1 MERVILHS
9 DLNNFYASVECLYN
23 PSLRGKPV
31 AVAGDPEAR
40 HGIVLAKNYEAKACG
55 VATGNP
61 LWMAKKKCPD
71 IIFVPPH
78 YDLYMKYSQIAKEI
92 YSEYTDQVEPYGL
105 DECWLDVTGSTHL
118 FGDGRRIANE
128 LRKRIKFELGVTA
141 SVGVSYNKI
150 FAKLGSD
157 MKKPDAT
164 TIISSDHFRDVVWP
178 LPVNDLLYVGRA
190 THNKLKRYGIHT
202 IGDLA
207 QADQKLLHNMLGQ
220 NGLMLWMFANG
231 LDTSPVSNIGAKFLI
246 KSIGNSTTAPL
257 DLITDEDIR
266 ITLMVLCE
274 SVSSQMREFSVSV
287 FHLCNILITTFVRFN
302 VKRFLLQN

>member
-1 MERVILHS
+1 MVLTNAGWMSRVVRI
-9 DLNNFYASVECLYN
+9 
-23 PSLRGKPV
+23 
-31 AVAGDPEAR
+31 
-40 HGIVLAKNYEAKACG
+40 GI
-55 VATGNP
+55 
-61 LWMAKKKCPD
+61 
-71 IIFVPPH
+71 
-78 YDLYMKYSQIAKEI
+78 Q
-92 YSEYTDQVEPYGL
+92 
-105 DECWLDVTGSTHL
+105 
-118 FGDGRRIANE
+118 
-128 LRKRIKFELGVTA
+128 
-141 SVGVSYNKI
+141 
-150 FAKLGSD
+150 
-157 MKKPDAT
+157 
-164 TIISSDHFRDVVWP
+164 
-178 LPVNDLLYVGRA
+178 
-190 THNKLKRYGIHT
+190 T

-287 FHLCNILITTFVRFN
+287 FHLSNILITTFVRFN

>member
-1 MERVILHS
+1 MVLTNAGWMSRVVRI
-9 DLNNFYASVECLYN
+9 
-23 PSLRGKPV
+23 
-31 AVAGDPEAR
+31 
-40 HGIVLAKNYEAKACG
+40 GI
-55 VATGNP
+55 
-61 LWMAKKKCPD
+61 
-71 IIFVPPH
+71 
-78 YDLYMKYSQIAKEI
+78 Q
-92 YSEYTDQVEPYGL
+92 
-105 DECWLDVTGSTHL
+105 
-118 FGDGRRIANE
+118 
-128 LRKRIKFELGVTA
+128 
-141 SVGVSYNKI
+141 
-150 FAKLGSD
+150 
-157 MKKPDAT
+157 
-164 TIISSDHFRDVVWP
+164 
-178 LPVNDLLYVGRA
+178 
-190 THNKLKRYGIHT
+190 T

-231 LDTSPVSNIGAKFLI
+231 LDTSPVSNIGAKSLI